1 MNNTLNLVYDN
12 GRSAGLHGA
21 GRDGHVVVLVHEGVY
36 GAVSGSGFSNRAFLT
51 ALARILP
58 YGNLVVV
65 PVLLPQGHPGHDPC
79 WAAEVEGM
87 LADAGAHVLPVRGAS
102 LLGTPVDC
110 EALCYLAVRRA
121 AAYLDGGGLLVGCD
135 VPFLAIG
142 SYAPEGVDVLLV
154 PRSTAKLTRPG
165 DQEQIAWEQ
174 HGLDAAAERGGRIA
188 AISAHMRDHLV
199 NAYGLPTRAVVDLP
213 NGLLGNEGR
222 TEPAH
227 MLPLPASA
235 EAGFVLAMGRAEA
248 SKGFADLLHALRLL
262 ANERFPVPHMVL
274 VAGSRSGE
282 SNAYQKHLRG
292 LLDRYDLDASLLTR
306 FDPRVRGWLHHPK
319 LRAVVVPSRTEPF
332 GRIPLEAFAAG
343 AGPVVATTAGGLAQ
357 TVLDGVT
364 GFSAPPAAPL
374 ALALAL
380 RRALEVSPVERAQL
394 AKEGARLVAERH
406 DYAATIQGALAECA
420 PWVFQARAGGCG

>member
-1 MNNTLNLVYDN
+1 MLKLIDDK
-12 GRSAGLHGA
+12 GRSIRVPEAGK
-21 GRDGHVVVLVHEGVY
+21 DGHVVVLVHEGVY

-58 YGNLVVV
+58 YGTLVVV
-65 PVLLPQGHPGHDPC
+65 PVLLPQGSPGHDPC

-87 LADAGAHVLPVRGAS
+87 LADAGAHVLPVHGAS
-102 LLGTPVDC
+102 LLSTPVDC
-110 EALCYLAVRRA
+110 EVLCYLAVRRA
-121 AAYLDGGGLLVGCD
+121 AAYLTGGGLLVGCD

-165 DQEQIAWEQ
+165 DLEQVAWEQ
-174 HGLDAAAERGGRIA
+174 RGLDAAEGRGGRIA
-188 AISAHMRDHLV
+188 AISAHMRDHLI
-199 NAYGLPTRAVVDLP
+199 NGYGLPTRALVDLP
-213 NGLLGNEGR
+213 NGLLHSEGR
-222 TEPAH
+222 MEPAH

-248 SKGFADLLHALRLL
+248 SKGFADLLHSLQLL
-262 ANERFPVPHMVL
+262 ANERFPLPHVVL

-282 SNAYQKHLRG
+282 LNTHQKHLRG
-292 LLDRYDLDASLLTR
+292 LLERYALDATLLTR

-319 LRAVVVPSRTEPF
+319 LRAVVVPSRAEPF

-364 GFSAPPAAPL
+364 GFSAPPAAPA

-380 RRALEVSPVERAQL
+380 RRALEVSPGERAHL
-394 AKEGARLVAERH
+394 AREGAQLVAERH
-406 DYAATIQGALAECA
+406 DYAATIRGALAECA
-420 PWVFQARAGGCG
+420 PWLFKARAGGCG

>member
-1 MNNTLNLVYDN
+1 MLNLVCDN
-12 GRSAGLHGA
+12 GRSTGAPGA
-21 GRDGHVVVLVHEGVY
+21 GRDGHVVVLVQEGVY

-65 PVLLPQGHPGHDPC
+65 PVLLPQGHPGRDPR
-79 WAAEVEGM
+79 WAAEVEGI
-87 LADAGAHVLPVRGAS
+87 LADAGAHVLPLHGAS
-102 LLGTPVDC
+102 LLGTPADC

-121 AAYLDGGGLLVGCD
+121 PAYLKGGGLLVGCD
-135 VPFLAIG
+135 VPFLAVG

-174 HGLDAAAERGGRIA
+174 RGLNAAAERGGRIA
-188 AISAHMRDHLV
+188 AISAHMRNHLV
-199 NAYGLPTRAVVDLP
+199 NVYGLPARAVLDLP
-213 NGLLGNEGR
+213 NGLLDTEGEWSRR
-222 TEPAH
+222 TCCLSPRVPKPGSCSRWAGRRRPRGSRISCTRFDCWPTSGFSYRTWCWWPA
-227 MLPLPASA
+227 
-235 EAGFVLAMGRAEA
+235 VGRA
-248 SKGFADLLHALRLL
+248 
-262 ANERFPVPHMVL
+262 
-274 VAGSRSGE
+274 SRM
-282 SNAYQKHLRG
+282 RG
-292 LLDRYDLDASLLTR
+292 LLDRYDLDATLLTR

-319 LRAVVVPSRTEPF
+319 LRVVVVPSRTEPF

-380 RRALEVSPVERAQL
+380 RRALEVSPAERAQM
-394 AKEGARLVAERH
+394 AKEGARLVAEQH

-420 PWVFQARAGGCG
+420 PWVFKARAGGCG